1 MKKTPISTMPLH
13 IWILSIYKK
22 PRPRVLKNLWV
33 VGFQVFVVIW
43 ALSLPSVPHCTLINP
58 KPLASLAWCSL
69 NHRVEIDATWHFCLK
84 KIPGHGGDCMLCFFL
99 GGEGDDSIGNCE
111 EGIHFLVAFNYFK
124 WVHFWFLF
132 LTVLKDV
139 DRIATMKLSIQ
150 LEH

>member
-1 MKKTPISTMPLH
+1 M
-13 IWILSIYKK
+13 
-22 PRPRVLKNLWV
+22 
-33 VGFQVFVVIW
+33 
-43 ALSLPSVPHCTLINP
+43 
-58 KPLASLAWCSL
+58 
-69 NHRVEIDATWHFCLK
+69 VEIACYV
-84 KIPGHGGDCMLCFFL
+84 FFW
-99 GGEGDDSIGNCE
+99 GEGDDSIRNCK